1 MSDTSS
7 LPQQLVSANVPRH
20 WIGSIVGGV
29 LLGEALWAMLQ
40 ILIRDWAA
48 PAILNATGQ
57 GPTQNTAA
65 FEPLPLV
72 IAFIEA
78 CVAGIVLLLLM
89 SWAQRRAR
97 VVTIAAVKSVAATTV
112 AAATP
117 ASVVPAPV
125 VPAMERRSEP
135 RPVAVP
141 AYAPTRV
148 AASAPRVA
156 SSANTATTAPL
167 AAIPETAAA
176 PPTAPIAVEPLTV
189 QPVAT
194 QPVVAQVA
202 AAKPASPPTPK
213 KPKTVYYNSVG
224 EPIED

>member
-20 WIGSIVGGV
+20 WIGAIVGGV

-72 IAFIEA
+72 IAFIEC
-78 CVAGIVLLLLM
+78 CVAGIVLLLLV

-97 VVTIAAVKSVAATTV
+97 VVTITAVKSVAATTV
-112 AAATP
+112 AAVTP

-125 VPAMERRSEP
+125 VPAVERRSEP

-141 AYAPTRV
+141 DYAPT
-148 AASAPRVA
+148 RVA

-176 PPTAPIAVEPLTV
+176 PPTAPIAVEPLTI
-189 QPVAT
+189 QPVAA
-194 QPVVAQVA
+194 QPVVTPAVA
-202 AAKPASPPTPK
+202 VKSASPPASK